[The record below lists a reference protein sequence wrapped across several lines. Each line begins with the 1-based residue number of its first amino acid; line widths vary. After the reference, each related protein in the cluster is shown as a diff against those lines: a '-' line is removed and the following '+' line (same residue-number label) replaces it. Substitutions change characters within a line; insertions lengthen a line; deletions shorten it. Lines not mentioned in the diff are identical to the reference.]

1 MKDVYVKDFK
11 VGTSLDQVPLGLAAL
26 NVSEDKN
33 GKSYWS
39 IDFIDKSGSITGR
52 AWSEVVSRL
61 TNLGFKA
68 GDICAVSGVVSEFR
82 GKQQIT
88 ILDLRKLDSIEF
100 DLSDFLPHTHE
111 DINNLDKKIFS
122 YIERI
127 ADEEIRALLN
137 DFYVEH
143 RDAYLRSPAA
153 THNHHNFV
161 GGLAEHVV
169 EMLEIADALLKHYP
183 EASADL
189 VYPGIILHDVGKLR
203 ELEVNGFVLNYTA
216 EGKLLGHITI
226 GVNMLESFVEKH
238 SEKFSQLR
246 DSFKLALLKH
256 IILSHHSKLE
266 YGSPVKPSTIEAC
279 IVSKIDDLSSE
290 VRVFQRVLNENENT
304 ESDFSSSEFALDYTK
319 VYLHS
324 HKVLTKKTKKKVLK
338 QSATGDDSLVQ
349 YPQSKLL

>member
-1 MKDVYVKDFK
+1 MKDIYVKEFK
-11 VGTSLDQVPLGLAAL
+11 VGTSVDQVALGLAAL

-52 AWSEVVSRL
+52 AWSEVVARL
-61 TNLGFKA
+61 NNSSFQA
-68 GDICAVSGVVSEFR
+68 GDICAVSGIVSEFR

-88 ILDLRKLDSIEF
+88 VVDMRKLDSGEF

-111 DINNLDKKIFS
+111 DIRSLDKKISS
-122 YIERI
+122 YIERV
-127 ADEEIRALLN
+127 ADDEIRELLY
-137 DFYVEH
+137 DFYHDH

-169 EMLEIADALLKHYP
+169 EMLEISDALLQHYP

-189 VYPGIILHDVGKLR
+189 VYAGIILHDVGKLR

-226 GVNMLESFVEKH
+226 GVSMLESFVEKH
-238 SEKFSQLR
+238 SEKFSQMR

-256 IILSHHSKLE
+256 IVLSHHSKLE
-266 YGSPVKPSTIEAC
+266 YGSPIKPSTIEAC

-290 VRVFQRVLNENENT
+290 VRVFQRVLNENENS
-304 ESDFSSSEFALDYTK
+304 ESDFSGSEFALDYTK
-319 VYLHS
+319 VYLRS
-324 HKVLTKKTKKKVLK
+324 HKVLTNKNKKKTLK
-338 QSATGDDSLVQ
+338 QSTGVETLVES
-349 YPQSKLL
+349 PQDKLL